1 MLVRLLSIG
10 NLKQIGFVKF
20 LTSTSPNSPFSETWL
35 ILNVITLLNNIVLLV
50 FFLFFEISF
59 LIVVFFVVLLIE
71 LLFV

>member
-1 MLVRLLSIG
+1 MFVRLLSKGI
-10 NLKQIGFVKF
+10 LKQIGFVKF
-20 LTSTSPNSPFSETWL
+20 LTSTSPIFPAYETLL